1 MTPDELL
8 DKDGTDAQEMFMAR
22 VCERLGFQVLPRDLE
37 DIGLNNTPQYDLY
50 DNEMQNDQTFPN

>member
-8 DKDGTDAQEMFMAR
+8 DKDGTDAQEMFMAI

-50 DNEMQNDQTFPN
+50 DDEMQNDQTFPN